1 MAKDN
6 HRYLTSNSSN
16 TSVKLSSVKTNYGRN
31 SICFK
36 SCTQWNKIMKEL
48 NSEKIRGEKREGKYW
63 NKNRNKCRELL
74 DSGPI
79 KLPNKKHD
87 H

>member
-1 MAKDN
+1 MFERATDN
-6 HRYLTSNSSN
+6 HRYLTSNSST

-48 NSEKIRGEKREGKYW
+48 NSEKIQKEKREGKYW
-63 NKNRNKCRELL
+63 NKQIQMLIIIVGFWTYQTPK
-74 DSGPI
+74 
-79 KLPNKKHD
+79 
-87 H
+87 